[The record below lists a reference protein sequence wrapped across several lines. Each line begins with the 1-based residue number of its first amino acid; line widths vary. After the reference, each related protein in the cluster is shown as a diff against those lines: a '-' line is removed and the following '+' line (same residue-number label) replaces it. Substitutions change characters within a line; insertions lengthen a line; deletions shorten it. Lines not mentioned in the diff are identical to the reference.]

1 MGQSERSRDMA
12 TKVLLCALLGSA
24 ASKPVAE
31 ADLRFTRSAEAEAK
45 AKAEPDAEALR
56 PFAYSSPSGA
66 VSFSLGGAA
75 PSVASAAPLVSS
87 VGHHS
92 VAHATIPF
100 TAHQPVLAS
109 AIRHSAAPVVAP
121 AAPFTT
127 HQHVASVAPVLASS
141 APFTAHQPVSAVAHQ
156 SVSPA
161 VVASPFVAHQQRLA
175 PVAAHHAVVATA
187 APFTAHQPVSAGL
200 TSNLVNV
207 AATPVTHHAAH
218 IARPI
223 AHTASHVAHPVSLPA
238 LTHTA
243 HVARPV
249 VTHASHGPTH
259 FTHPAIHASHIA
271 RPVVHGPIYRSGIAL
286 HGKPFTAF
294 NKEDSEDKEEGGD
307 EEERSSG
314 LTYFKF
320 ANKEEEEEEKEEETE
335 EEERSAR
342 VIEDTSEVF
351 NDIDLE
357 ETSQNLIV
365 DTEDL
370 NEVSEQQLEVEGRTV
385 EEVSSTTT
393 SATTTTT
400 MAPTDILQK
409 VKEELGEEPKIS
421 VEEDVLVVKSE
432 GEDETI
438 IAVPVKKIQQL
449 IDALE
454 ILKVF
459 FV

>member
-24 ASKPVAE
+24 ASKPVGE
-31 ADLRFTRSAEAEAK
+31 ADLRFTRSAEAEAE

-109 AIRHSAAPVVAP
+109 VARHSVAPVVAP

-187 APFTAHQPVSAGL
+187 APFTAPQPVSAGL
-200 TSNLVNV
+200 TPSPLNV

-238 LTHTA
+238 LTH
-243 HVARPV
+243 
-249 VTHASHGPTH
+249 
-259 FTHPAIHASHIA
+259 PAIHAAHIA

-320 ANKEEEEEEKEEETE
+320 ANKEE
-335 EEERSAR
+335 
-342 VIEDTSEVF
+342 
-351 NDIDLE
+351 
-357 ETSQNLIV
+357 
-365 DTEDL
+365 
-370 NEVSEQQLEVEGRTV
+370 
-385 EEVSSTTT
+385 
-393 SATTTTT
+393 
-400 MAPTDILQK
+400 
-409 VKEELGEEPKIS
+409 
-421 VEEDVLVVKSE
+421 
-432 GEDETI
+432 
-438 IAVPVKKIQQL
+438 
-449 IDALE
+449 
-454 ILKVF
+454 
-459 FV
+459 

>member
-31 ADLRFTRSAEAEAK
+31 ADLRFARSAEAEAE

-109 AIRHSAAPVVAP
+109 VARH
-121 AAPFTT
+121 
-127 HQHVASVAPVLASS
+127 SVAPVLASS

-175 PVAAHHAVVATA
+175 PVATHHTVVAAA

-207 AATPVTHHAAH
+207 AATPVTHHATH

-223 AHTASHVAHPVSLPA
+223 AHTASHVA
-238 LTHTA
+238 
-243 HVARPV
+243 RPV
-249 VTHASHGPTH
+249 VTHARHGPTH

-365 DTEDL
+365 DPEDL

-393 SATTTTT
+393 SATTTAT
-400 MAPTDILQK
+400 MAPTDGILQK

>member
-31 ADLRFTRSAEAEAK
+31 ADLRFTRSAEAEAE

-109 AIRHSAAPVVAP
+109 AIRHSAAPVVA
-121 AAPFTT
+121 
-127 HQHVASVAPVLASS
+127 SS

-175 PVAAHHAVVATA
+175 PVADHHAVVATA

-218 IARPI
+218 IARP
-223 AHTASHVAHPVSLPA
+223 
-238 LTHTA
+238 
-243 HVARPV
+243 V
-249 VTHASHGPTH
+249 VTHASHAPTH

-294 NKEDSEDKEEGGD
+294 NKEESEDKEEGGD

-320 ANKEEEEEEKEEETE
+320 ANKEEEEEKEEETE

-365 DTEDL
+365 DPEDI

-393 SATTTTT
+393 SAATTTT
-400 MAPTDILQK
+400 MPPTDSILQK

>member
-31 ADLRFTRSAEAEAK
+31 ADLRFTRSAEAEAE

-161 VVASPFVAHQQRLA
+161 VVASPFVAHQ
-175 PVAAHHAVVATA
+175 
-187 APFTAHQPVSAGL
+187 PVSAGF

-207 AATPVTHHAAH
+207 AATPVTHHTTH

-223 AHTASHVAHPVSLPA
+223 AHAASHVAHPVSLPA

-294 NKEDSEDKEEGGD
+294 NKEDSEDKEEGSD

-320 ANKEEEEEEKEEETE
+320 ANKEEEEEEEKEEETE

-357 ETSQNLIV
+357 EASQNLIV
-365 DTEDL
+365 DPEDL

-393 SATTTTT
+393 SATTTT
-400 MAPTDILQK
+400 MAPTDSILQK

>member
-1 MGQSERSRDMA
+1 MA

-24 ASKPVAE
+24 ASKPVGE
-31 ADLRFTRSAEAEAK
+31 ADLRFTRSAEAEAE

-75 PSVASAAPLVSS
+75 PSVPSAAPLVSS

-207 AATPVTHHAAH
+207 AATPVTHHTAH
-218 IARPI
+218 I
-223 AHTASHVAHPVSLPA
+223 
-238 LTHTA
+238 
-243 HVARPV
+243 ARPV

-351 NDIDLE
+351 NDLDLE

-365 DTEDL
+365 DPEDL
-370 NEVSEQQLEVEGRTV
+370 NEVSEQQLKVEGRTV

-393 SATTTTT
+393 
-400 MAPTDILQK
+400 MAPTDSILQK

-438 IAVPVKKIQQL
+438 IAVPVKKIQ
-449 IDALE
+449 
-454 ILKVF
+454 
-459 FV
+459 

>member
-24 ASKPVAE
+24 ASKPVGE
-31 ADLRFTRSAEAEAK
+31 ADLRFTRSAEAEAE

-249 VTHASHGPTH
+249 VP
-259 FTHPAIHASHIA
+259 
-271 RPVVHGPIYRSGIAL
+271 GPIYRSGIAL

-294 NKEDSEDKEEGGD
+294 NKEDSEDKEEGG
-307 EEERSSG
+307 
-314 LTYFKF
+314 
-320 ANKEEEEEEKEEETE
+320 EEEEEEKEEETE

-365 DTEDL
+365 DPEDI

-393 SATTTTT
+393 SAATTTTRP
-400 MAPTDILQK
+400 PTDSILQK
-409 VKEELGEEPKIS
+409 V
-421 VEEDVLVVKSE
+421 
-432 GEDETI
+432 
-438 IAVPVKKIQQL
+438 
-449 IDALE
+449 
-454 ILKVF
+454 
-459 FV
+459 

>member
-31 ADLRFTRSAEAEAK
+31 ADLRFTRSAEAEAE

-127 HQHVASVAPVLASS
+127 QQHVAFVAP
-141 APFTAHQPVSAVAHQ
+141 
-156 SVSPA
+156 
-161 VVASPFVAHQQRLA
+161 QQRLS

-207 AATPVTHHAAH
+207 AANPVTHHAAH

-223 AHTASHVAHPVSLPA
+223 
-238 LTHTA
+238 
-243 HVARPV
+243 
-249 VTHASHGPTH
+249 
-259 FTHPAIHASHIA
+259 
-271 RPVVHGPIYRSGIAL
+271 
-286 HGKPFTAF
+286 
-294 NKEDSEDKEEGGD
+294 
-307 EEERSSG
+307 
-314 LTYFKF
+314 
-320 ANKEEEEEEKEEETE
+320 
-335 EEERSAR
+335 
-342 VIEDTSEVF
+342 
-351 NDIDLE
+351 
-357 ETSQNLIV
+357 
-365 DTEDL
+365 
-370 NEVSEQQLEVEGRTV
+370 
-385 EEVSSTTT
+385 
-393 SATTTTT
+393 
-400 MAPTDILQK
+400 
-409 VKEELGEEPKIS
+409 
-421 VEEDVLVVKSE
+421 
-432 GEDETI
+432 
-438 IAVPVKKIQQL
+438 
-449 IDALE
+449 
-454 ILKVF
+454 
-459 FV
+459 

>member
-24 ASKPVAE
+24 ASKPVGE
-31 ADLRFTRSAEAEAK
+31 ADLRFTRSAEAEAE

-127 HQHVASVAPVLASS
+127 HQHVASVAP
-141 APFTAHQPVSAVAHQ
+141 FTAHQPVSAVAHQ

-187 APFTAHQPVSAGL
+187 APFTAPQPVSAGL
-200 TSNLVNV
+200 TPSPLNV

-249 VTHASHGPTH
+249 V
-259 FTHPAIHASHIA
+259 
-271 RPVVHGPIYRSGIAL
+271 HGPIYRSGIAL

-294 NKEDSEDKEEGGD
+294 NKEESEDKEEGG
-307 EEERSSG
+307 
-314 LTYFKF
+314 
-320 ANKEEEEEEKEEETE
+320 E

-365 DTEDL
+365 D
-370 NEVSEQQLEVEGRTV
+370 
-385 EEVSSTTT
+385 
-393 SATTTTT
+393 
-400 MAPTDILQK
+400 P
-409 VKEELGEEPKIS
+409 
-421 VEEDVLVVKSE
+421 
-432 GEDETI
+432 
-438 IAVPVKKIQQL
+438 
-449 IDALE
+449 
-454 ILKVF
+454 
-459 FV
+459 

>member
-1 MGQSERSRDMA
+1 MGSLCLLFTFRRRVLQSWRGRSLSCLRSPLGFLRRPPFRCPRHHPLHCSPA
-12 TKVLLCALLGSA
+12 CASLC
-24 ASKPVAE
+24 
-31 ADLRFTRSAEAEAK
+31 
-45 AKAEPDAEALR
+45 
-56 PFAYSSPSGA
+56 YSSFSCPSCC
-66 VSFSLGGAA
+66 
-75 PSVASAAPLVSS
+75 PSSTFHHPPTCCLRCPSACLKCTF
-87 VGHHS
+87 H
-92 VAHATIPF
+92 
-100 TAHQPVLAS
+100 
-109 AIRHSAAPVVAP
+109 
-121 AAPFTT
+121 
-127 HQHVASVAPVLASS
+127 
-141 APFTAHQPVSAVAHQ
+141 
-156 SVSPA
+156 
-161 VVASPFVAHQQRLA
+161 
-175 PVAAHHAVVATA
+175 ATA

-207 AATPVTHHAAH
+207 AATPVTHHATH

-294 NKEDSEDKEEGGD
+294 NKEESEDKEEGGE

-320 ANKEEEEEEKEEETE
+320 ANKEEEEEKEEETE

-365 DTEDL
+365 DPEDL
-370 NEVSEQQLEVEGRTV
+370 NEVSEEQLEVEGRTV

-421 VEEDVLVVKSE
+421 VEEDVLV
-432 GEDETI
+432 
-438 IAVPVKKIQQL
+438 
-449 IDALE
+449 
-454 ILKVF
+454 
-459 FV
+459 

>member
-31 ADLRFTRSAEAEAK
+31 ADLRFTRSAEAEAE

-127 HQHVASVAPVLASS
+127 HQHVASVAPVLAPS

-175 PVAAHHAVVATA
+175 P
-187 APFTAHQPVSAGL
+187 
-200 TSNLVNV
+200 
-207 AATPVTHHAAH
+207 
-218 IARPI
+218 I
-223 AHTASHVAHPVSLPA
+223 
-238 LTHTA
+238 
-243 HVARPV
+243 ARPV
-249 VTHASHGPTH
+249 VTHASHAPTH

-294 NKEDSEDKEEGGD
+294 NKEDSEDKEEGGE

-365 DTEDL
+365 DPEDL

-385 EEVSSTTT
+385 EEVSSTT

-400 MAPTDILQK
+400 MAPTDNILQK

-438 IAVPVKKIQQL
+438 IAVTVKKIQQL